1 MKITLLGTGD
11 ATGTPKIGCGCPQ
24 CRHALETGA
33 TRLRT
38 SLLVEH
44 GGKNILV
51 DSSPDLRQQLL
62 RCGSPHID
70 AVIWTHGHYDHF
82 MGYGEFY
89 RVQDLPPVY
98 AAPTVLGYC
107 GGIFSFMSF
116 SHNPVEAY
124 EPFTLFGVS
133 FTLIEV
139 NHPPVYS
146 CGIVISCDGST
157 VGYTA
162 DTRADIPDRS
172 RKLLSEVDLLLIDAL
187 APRGYHVYKHM
198 SYEEACQMAA
208 DLKTGDFR
216 CVHLSHAIR
225 WDLPYI
231 GKDGEYFCFD

>member
-11 ATGTPKIGCGCPQ
+11 ATGTPKIGCKCPQ
-24 CRHALETGA
+24 CTHALESGA

-38 SLLVEH
+38 SLLVEN
-44 GGKNILV
+44 GGKNILI
-51 DSSPDLRQQLL
+51 DSSPDLRFQLI
-62 RCGSPHID
+62 RTGSPHID

-98 AAPTVLGYC
+98 AAPPVIRYC
-107 GGIFSFMSF
+107 GEIFSFMSF

-124 EPFTLFGVS
+124 EPFSLFGVT

-146 CGIVISCDGST
+146 CGIAISCNGSN

-162 DTRADIPDRS
+162 DTRSDIPERS
-172 RKLLSEVDLLLIDAL
+172 RKLLSGVDLLLVDAL

-198 SYEEACQMAA
+198 SYEEACQMAI
-208 DLKTGDFR
+208 DLNAVEFR
-216 CVHLSHAIR
+216 CVHMSHAIR
-225 WDLPYI
+225 WDQPHI
-231 GKDGEYFCFD
+231 GKDGECFNFD

>member
-11 ATGTPKIGCGCPQ
+11 ATGTPKIGCRCPQ
-24 CRHALETGA
+24 CTYALKTGVA
-33 TRLRT
+33 RLRT

-44 GGKNILV
+44 AGKNILI

-98 AAPTVLGYC
+98 AAPPVLTYC
-107 GGIFSFMSF
+107 GGIFSFLPF
-116 SHNPVEAY
+116 RHNPVEVY
-124 EPFTLFGVS
+124 EPFTISGITFS
-133 FTLIEV
+133 LIEV

-146 CGIVISCDGST
+146 CGVVISFKGSNI
-157 VGYTA
+157 GYTA
-162 DTRADIPDRS
+162 DTRLDIPERS
-172 RKLLSEVDLLLIDAL
+172 SELLSGVDLLLVDAL

-198 SYEEACQMAA
+198 SYEEACQLAT
-208 DLKTGDFR
+208 DLNAGDFR
-216 CVHLSHAIR
+216 CVHMSHAIR
-225 WDLPYI
+225 WDLPHI
-231 GKDGEYFCFD
+231 GKDAECFQFD

>member
-11 ATGTPKIGCGCPQ
+11 ATGTPKIGCRCPQ
-24 CRHALETGA
+24 CTYAHETGK

-44 GGKNILV
+44 AGKHILI

-98 AAPTVLGYC
+98 AAPPVLGYC
-107 GGIFSFMSF
+107 GGIFSFLPF
-116 SHNPVEAY
+116 HHHPVETY
-124 EPFTLFGVS
+124 EPFSISGVT

-146 CGIVISCDGST
+146 CGIVITFND
-157 VGYTA
+157 VKIGYTA
-162 DTRADIPDRS
+162 DTRSDIPGRS
-172 RKLLSEVDLLLIDAL
+172 LKLLSGSDLLFVDAL
-187 APRGYHVYKHM
+187 VPNGYHIYKHM
-198 SYEEACQMAA
+198 NYEEACQLAT
-208 DLKTGDFR
+208 DLEARDFR
-216 CVHLSHAIR
+216 CVHMSHAIN
-225 WDLPYI
+225 WDLPHI
-231 GKDGEYFCFD
+231 GKDGDLFEFE

>member
-24 CRHALETGA
+24 CTHALETGA

-44 GGKNILV
+44 GGNNILV

-89 RVQDLPPVY
+89 RVQELPPVY
-98 AAPTVLGYC
+98 AAPPVLKYC

-146 CGIVISCDGST
+146 CGLVISCNGSN

-162 DTRADIPDRS
+162 DTRADIPERS
-172 RKLLSEVDLLLIDAL
+172 RKLLSDADLLLADAL
-187 APRGYHVYKHM
+187 APRGYHVFKHM
-198 SYEEACQMAA
+198 SYEEACQMAT
-208 DLKTGDFR
+208 DLNAKDFR

-225 WDLPYI
+225 WDLPHI
-231 GKDGEYFCFD
+231 GKDGECFRFG

>member
-11 ATGTPKIGCGCPQ
+11 ATGTPKIGCRCPQ
-24 CRHALETGA
+24 CSHAQEAGI

-44 GGKNILV
+44 DGKNILV

-89 RVQDLPPVY
+89 RVQELPPVY
-98 AAPTVLGYC
+98 AAPPVLEYC

-116 SHNPVEAY
+116 RHNTVEAY
-124 EPFTLFGVS
+124 EPFTLFGVT
-133 FTLIEV
+133 FTLVEV

-146 CGIVISCDGST
+146 CGIVITYKDVK

-162 DTRADIPDRS
+162 DTRADIPEHS
-172 RKLLSEVDLLLIDAL
+172 RKLLSQADLLLVDAL
-187 APRGYHVYKHM
+187 APRGYHIYKHM
-198 SYEEACQMAA
+198 SYEEACQMAI
-208 DLKTGDFR
+208 DLEAGDFR
-216 CVHLSHAIR
+216 CVHMSHAIS
-225 WDLPYI
+225 WDNPHI
-231 GKDGEYFCFD
+231 GKDGECFQFD

>member
-24 CRHALETGA
+24 CTHALETGA

-98 AAPTVLGYC
+98 AAPPVLGYC
-107 GGIFSFMSF
+107 GGIFAFMSF

-146 CGIVISCDGST
+146 CGIVISSDGSS

-162 DTRADIPDRS
+162 DTRADIPERS
-172 RKLLSEVDLLLIDAL
+172 RKLLSEVDLLLVDAL
-187 APRGYHVYKHM
+187 APRGYHVFKHM

-208 DLKTGDFR
+208 DLNAKDFR
-216 CVHLSHAIR
+216 CVHMSHAIR
-225 WDLPYI
+225 WDLPHI
-231 GKDGEYFCFD
+231 GKDRECFQFD

>member
-11 ATGTPKIGCGCPQ
+11 ATGTPKIGCRCPQ
-24 CRHALETGA
+24 CTHARDMGV

-98 AAPTVLGYC
+98 AAPTVLEYC

-124 EPFTLFGVS
+124 YPFDLFGVTI
-133 FTLIEV
+133 TLVEV

-146 CGIVISCDGST
+146 CGIVISTEGT
-157 VGYTA
+157 RIGYTA
-162 DTRADIPDRS
+162 DTRSDIPERS
-172 RKLLSEVDLLLIDAL
+172 RKLLSGVDLLLVDAL
-187 APRGYHVYKHM
+187 APRGYHVFKHM
-198 SYEEACQMAA
+198 SYEEACHMAS
-208 DLKTGDFR
+208 DLGAGDFR
-216 CVHLSHAIR
+216 CVHMSHAIR
-225 WDLPYI
+225 WDLPHI
-231 GKDGEYFCFD
+231 GKDGESFQFD